1 MAASH
6 FIASLCRV
14 GGCHRWR
21 GGRLR
26 AEQEA
31 EKRLQTIGYDADVT
45 HSSDRLFNYSIGYIT
60 HNSIYID
67 DKYYTYHCSCQY
79 DQVNIL
85 T

>member
-14 GGCHRWR
+14 GVCHRWR

-31 EKRLQTIGYDADVT
+31 EKRLRTIGYDAAVT

-60 HNSIYID
+60 NYSICIG
-67 DKYYTYHCSCQY
+67 DKY
-79 DQVNIL
+79 
-85 T
+85 